1 MFAVHSFMSKIY
13 SFARLHLI
21 LPKSIKFASMEFSS
35 KLLER
40 AVNEMSQ
47 LPGIGKRTALRLVL
61 HLLKQPKN
69 QTTALVEAL
78 QTMRNDIKFCKSCN
92 NISDVDVCE
101 ICANPNRDNTLVC
114 VVEDIRDVMAIEN
127 TSSFK
132 GLYHVLGGKISP
144 MDGIGP
150 HDLNITSL
158 VNKVKEGR
166 VKELIFALSSTM
178 EGDTTNFYIF
188 KQIQDYKVFTST
200 IARGI
205 SFGDELEYA
214 DEITLGRSIVN
225 RVPFES
231 SLKL

>member
-1 MFAVHSFMSKIY
+1 
-13 SFARLHLI
+13 
-21 LPKSIKFASMEFSS
+21 MEFSS

-61 HLLKQPKN
+61 HLLRQPKE
-69 QTTALVEAL
+69 QTQVLSQAL
-78 QTMRNDIKFCKSCN
+78 TNMRNDIKFCKSCN

-101 ICANPNRDNTLVC
+101 ICSNPKRNHNIIC
-114 VVEDIRDVMAIEN
+114 IVEDVRDVMAIEN

-150 HDLNITSL
+150 HDLNIESL
-158 VNKVKEGR
+158 VNKVKQGT

-188 KQIQDYKVFTST
+188 KQIQDYNIITST

-205 SFGDELEYA
+205 SVGDELEYA

-225 RVPFES
+225 RIPFETT
-231 SLKL
+231 LKL